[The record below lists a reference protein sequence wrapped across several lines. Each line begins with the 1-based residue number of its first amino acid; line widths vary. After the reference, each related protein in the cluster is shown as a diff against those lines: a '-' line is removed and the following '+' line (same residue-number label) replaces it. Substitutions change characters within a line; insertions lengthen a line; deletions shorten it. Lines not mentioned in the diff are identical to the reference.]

1 MFLRNRER
9 LTQRLSG
16 SVYALTIPG
25 GRRVLPWILLVVLAA
40 VCVAAYVLLQAPPPA
55 LQGHAEVERL
65 QQEVT
70 RLQHDL
76 QLGEMRLQ
84 QEVVTREELAHQMDV
99 QSQKLRQAEQEL
111 QFFRGQKDKLAHDR
125 TPRVQ

>member
-25 GRRVLPWILLVVLAA
+25 GRRVLPWVLLAVLAG
-40 VCVAAYVLLQAPPPA
+40 VCIAAYVLQQAPLPA
-55 LQGHAEVERL
+55 LQAHAEVDRL
-65 QQEVT
+65 QLEVT

-84 QEVVTREELAHQMDV
+84 QEVVTRQELAHQMDV

-111 QFFRGQKDKLAHDR
+111 QFFRGQKDKLARDR
-125 TPRVQ
+125 TPRIQ